1 MEKGRAE
8 RFALSVEKYVPDAIT
23 SAIIMVIILFLF
35 ATSIGV
41 PMSKTTDA
49 FYRGLWML
57 LAFTMQM
64 TLIITLSSVFGSS
77 PVFRKI
83 IE

>member
-23 SAIIMVIILFLF
+23 SAVIMVIILFLF

-41 PMSKTTDA
+41 PVSKTTDA
-49 FYRGLWML
+49 FYED
-57 LAFTMQM
+57 
-64 TLIITLSSVFGSS
+64 FGC
-77 PVFRKI
+77 FWRLRCR
-83 IE
+83 